1 MFDGPAV
8 ASALKSCGITHV
20 LWVPDSELGQW
31 ESALSGD
38 PSLRLIR
45 VCREGEAIA
54 IAGGLCLGGKKPVI
68 MLQCT
73 GLFEAGDALRN
84 FIHDLR
90 LPLFFLIGVRSWRQH
105 QKGQTTDTC
114 PRFTLPILDA
124 WHLSYT
130 WLEEHHTPAELTDRY
145 RQAQAEGRAAAVL
158 LPE

>member
-8 ASALKSCGITHV
+8 TAALIGCGVTHV
-20 LWVPDSELGQW
+20 LWVPDSELGRW
-31 ESALSGD
+31 ESALTSA

-54 IAGGLCLGGKKPVI
+54 IAGGLILGGKKPVV

-84 FIHDLR
+84 FVHDLH
-90 LPLFFLIGVRSWRQH
+90 LPLFFIIGVRSWLQH
-105 QKGQTTDTC
+105 KNGQTTDTC
-114 PRFTLPILDA
+114 PQFVLPILDA
-124 WHLSYT
+124 WRLQYA
-130 WLEEHHTPAELTDRY
+130 WLEEHHTPADLARCY
-145 RQAQAEGRAAAVL
+145 RQAQVEDRAAAVL